1 MKTDNK
7 KVEMFAQEMTRRID
21 KDYELHFITKQSLKT
36 DIKNLTKHFTSL
48 QIL

>member
-21 KDYELHFITKQSLKT
+21 KDYQLHFITKLSLKT
-36 DIKNLTKHFTSL
+36 DIKNLTKHFTS
-48 QIL
+48 